1 MGCLLLGFSVRFR
14 SGSAFNIS
22 HLLFVD
28 DTLFFPGQIQIIF
41 VDCLFLCFEAV
52 LGLRINLAE
61 MVPIGHVTN
70 VEEKL
75 QWDFLWDGNFEEFK
89 FHLVSSPKMY
99 IPNF

>member
-1 MGCLLLGFSVRFR
+1 VRFR

-75 QWDFLWDGNFEEFK
+75 QWDFLWMAILKNSNSTWLACLRCVFQIFNEG
-89 FHLVSSPKMY
+89 
-99 IPNF
+99 